1 MAIQLLIQRLE
12 QKVQHLYQD
21 YLPQREEK
29 IFAKFDR
36 SLFSEYGQTVGFY
49 LTELNQTLDK
59 IKMLESDIPTH
70 YAYLAER
77 FFLMIRRP
85 PRSTLGETLFPYTT
99 LLRAPFTKSLLT
111 TSSHQFFHDFTHRA
125 YPLFLFFEK

>member
-1 MAIQLLIQRLE
+1 MSIQLLIQRLE

-49 LTELNQTLDK
+49 LTELKQTLDK
-59 IKMLESDIPTH
+59 IKMLEST
-70 YAYLAER
+70 
-77 FFLMIRRP
+77 
-85 PRSTLGETLFPYTT
+85 
-99 LLRAPFTKSLLT
+99 
-111 TSSHQFFHDFTHRA
+111 
-125 YPLFLFFEK
+125 

>member
-77 FFLMIRRP
+77 LVAQCTVLSEALTRKKNTLNTQSSSATFAPVKSPRHNIHRLP
-85 PRSTLGETLFPYTT
+85 PR
-99 LLRAPFTKSLLT
+99 
-111 TSSHQFFHDFTHRA
+111 
-125 YPLFLFFEK
+125 

>member
-36 SLFSEYGQTVGFY
+36 SLFLILEATI
-49 LTELNQTLDK
+49 LNKLIVFK
-59 IKMLESDIPTH
+59 IH
-70 YAYLAER
+70 FC
-77 FFLMIRRP
+77 FF
-85 PRSTLGETLFPYTT
+85 T
-99 LLRAPFTKSLLT
+99 
-111 TSSHQFFHDFTHRA
+111 
-125 YPLFLFFEK
+125 

>member
-36 SLFSEYGQTVGFY
+36 SLLRKSR
-49 LTELNQTLDK
+49 LK
-59 IKMLESDIPTH
+59 
-70 YAYLAER
+70 R
-77 FFLMIRRP
+77 F
-85 PRSTLGETLFPYTT
+85 
-99 LLRAPFTKSLLT
+99 A
-111 TSSHQFFHDFTHRA
+111 D
-125 YPLFLFFEK
+125 